1 MRKRV
6 TLTEVAK
13 AAGVHPGT
21 ASRALN
27 EETESQVSE
36 TTVRRVRKIA
46 KDLGYTPNT
55 VARGLRTNRSMTI
68 GIIVPDLT
76 NPIFPP
82 MVRGIDSYLAPR
94 GYSSLVVNT
103 DGSDATERTL
113 FESLMERQV
122 DGFIVATG
130 HNNHQL
136 MIEAHERGVHAVMV
150 NRDAM
155 DVPYPAVTGD
165 DSQGIF
171 AAVVHL
177 LELGHKHLVHFAGPV
192 GFSTSRI
199 RAEAFLAACEKL
211 GIYGRVID
219 TTAYSVD
226 AGQKVMDEV
235 LDNGSD
241 RITAVVAGNDLLA
254 LGAYH
259 SLRSHGLRC
268 PEDVSVVGF
277 NDMLFANDFQPPLT
291 TVRSPHF
298 EMGVEAARLLLNEIA
313 GTLPGGARV
322 MLPVA
327 LIVRGSTGPA
337 PLDPK

>member
-6 TLTEVAK
+6 TLTDVAR

-21 ASRALN
+21 VSRALN
-27 EETESQVSE
+27 DATEKQVSQV
-36 TTVRRVRKIA
+36 TVRRVRKVA

-55 VARGLRTNRSMTI
+55 VARGLRTNKSMTI
-68 GIIVPDLT
+68 GVIVPDLT

-103 DGSDATERTL
+103 DGRDDTERTL

-136 MIEAHERGVHAVMV
+136 IIEAHDRGVHAVMV
-150 NRDAM
+150 NRDANG
-155 DVPYPAVTGD
+155 VPYPAVTGD

-171 AAVVHL
+171 AVVTHL
-177 LELGHKHLVHFAGPV
+177 VELGHKYLIHLAGPA

-199 RAEAFLAACEKL
+199 RAEAFVEACKRCAIS
-211 GIYGRVID
+211 GQVVD

-226 AGQKVMDEV
+226 AGQRAMDGV
-235 LDNGSD
+235 LDKD
-241 RITAVVAGNDLLA
+241 LRQVTAVVAGNDLLA
-254 LGAYH
+254 LGTYH
-259 SLRSHGLRC
+259 SLRTHGLRC

-298 EMGVEAARLLLNEIA
+298 EMGVEAARLLLNEI
-313 GTLPGGARV
+313 GGSLPGGARV
-322 MLPVA
+322 MLPVS
-327 LIVRGSTGPA
+327 LVVRGSTGPA
-337 PLDPK
+337 RLS